1 MKKILPIIIMLSLL
15 LFSCSS
21 PDYSKRNIYFVSVSL
36 DYRSQSCN
44 TLYATNHDQYGLVRQ
59 LLALD
64 DTIDAK
70 LYLEYDSNRYV
81 LSTSGGNYPP
91 SSVET
96 KTALDVLPYKVY
108 SWSSSDIFRT
118 LDEIA
123 ELANEDDL
131 FIFQYSG
138 HGYAIDNKKTGELV
152 LSVSSGSSIIE
163 LTDSIS
169 PNELLAKCEAM
180 DCLSLLI
187 LDSCYSGN
195 FVKYNTTGSG
205 NVFEA
210 VNPSSS
216 KSDDKLKMTNIFEA
230 IAESFRILT
239 NEEEKKT
246 PDIYVFAAAT
256 KNQTSWDS
264 DNSVWP
270 ADTEAK
276 DKFGGFTFYLLK
288 AMGYDPYGD
297 EPHNTGATI
306 TLYSLFDSIWKE
318 MKKYHR
324 SMATPT
330 VTLSPLDII
339 LFN

>member
-1 MKKILPIIIMLSLL
+1 MKKLILIIIILSLL

-21 PDYSKRNIYFVSVSL
+21 PDFSKRNVYFVSVSL
-36 DYRSQSCN
+36 DYVGQEDCN
-44 TLYATNHDQYGLVRQ
+44 SLKSTNHDQYGLTRQ

-70 LYLEYDSNRYV
+70 LFLEYDSNRYV
-81 LSTSGGNYPP
+81 LSTSSGSYAP
-91 SSVET
+91 SNAET

-108 SWSSSDIFRT
+108 SWTSADIFNT

-123 ELANEDDL
+123 ENANEDDL

-138 HGYAIDNKKTGELV
+138 HGWDKTGELV
-152 LSVSSGSSIIE
+152 LEAEKVSNNII
-163 LTDSIS
+163 LSDSIS

-180 DCLSLLI
+180 DCISLLI
-187 LDSCYSGN
+187 IDSCYSGN

-205 NVFEA
+205 NIFEN
-210 VNPSSS
+210 VNSSAN
-216 KSDDKLKMTNIFEA
+216 SDEKLKEVNLFEA
-230 IAESFRILT
+230 IAESFKILT
-239 NEEEKKT
+239 NEEAKKT

-264 DNSVWP
+264 DASVWP
-270 ADTEAK
+270 TGTQDK

-288 AMGYDPYGD
+288 AMGYDPFED

-318 MKKYHR
+318 MKNYHR
-324 SMATPT
+324 TMATPT
-330 VTLSPLDII
+330 ITLSPLDIV